1 MNQVPDFLKFI
12 ALAIPFLGLG
22 LFASMRNDESAERQG
37 FSGFVTYIEWKSR
50 NHGMPLIEISR
61 ANGTKTKFHHHRIIL
76 DSSQL
81 NLGDS
86 FSKEGDSKICKINNE
101 PIQCLK

>member
-1 MNQVPDFLKFI
+1 MKQVPDFLKFA
-12 ALAIPFLGLG
+12 ALAIPVFGIG
-22 LFASMRNDESAERQG
+22 VFESIRNDKSAERQG

-61 ANGTKTKFHHHRIIL
+61 ANGTKTKFHHHLIIL

-81 NLGDS
+81 NVGDS
-86 FSKEGDSKICKINNE
+86 FSKEGGSKICKINNE
-101 PIQCLK
+101 PVQCLK